1 MAAQMFHLL
10 TSTISHDGL
19 SEVTQKILG
28 IVKDQCAVDHPQIGP
43 VVGKVGVDYGMLPQ
57 AMTRKSRSEY
67 TEAITIGHRRRCND
81 LIALRYLLRSQQKQ
95 GLNPEAAKAAEEVKA
110 ALVNSGVWK
119 SKNLSH
125 QRMSSLIVNMIQ
137 VLSTPENRDKLTTM
151 GATDAFN
158 ALIASH
164 KKYEALEAQR
174 VEEKTA
180 DTTVR
185 IASARENLFQS
196 MSALAAFITVSAKI
210 DPAFGVAAE
219 RIDTV
224 VREANAVTRSGK
236 TRRDNAVTSTPLC
249 DRETEQ
255 VSDRESEQ
263 AEAAVNGQG
272 STSAGGAV
280 QHAAFPPQGNLV
292 TGVTPETNP
301 LAPPIGKGVST
312 G

>member
-28 IVKDQCAVDHPQIGP
+28 IVKDQCAVD
-43 VVGKVGVDYGMLPQ
+43 YSMLLQ

-110 ALVNSGVWK
+110 ALVNSSVWK

-255 VSDRESEQ
+255 
-263 AEAAVNGQG
+263 AEAAVSGQG
-272 STSAGGAV
+272 STSAVGAV
-280 QHAAFPPQGNLV
+280 QHAAFPPQENPV
-292 TGVTPETNP
+292 SGVTLETNP
-301 LAPPIGKGVST
+301 VGPPTGFVSQCGVSLVLPLPLGT
-312 G
+312 